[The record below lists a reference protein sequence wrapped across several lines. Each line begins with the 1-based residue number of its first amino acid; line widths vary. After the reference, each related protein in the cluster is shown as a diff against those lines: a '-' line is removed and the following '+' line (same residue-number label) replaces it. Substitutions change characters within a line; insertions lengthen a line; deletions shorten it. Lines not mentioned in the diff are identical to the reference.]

1 MRVMDDIIQEEG
13 LEEELEERLIAET
26 GNTNFWLGLNE
37 IMDRGSDQE
46 NPEAALRQ
54 QLADKSAFV
63 EAATGVLQFNKMAAD
78 LERARMMLEDV
89 RSEQLR

>member
-13 LEEELEERLIAET
+13 LEELEERMVAET
-26 GNTNFWLGLNE
+26 GNTNFWLGSDE
-37 IMDRGSDQE
+37 IMDEGSDQE
-46 NPEAALRQ
+46 DPEAALRQ

-63 EAATGVLQFNKMAAD
+63 EAATGMLQYNRLAAD

-89 RSEQLR
+89 CSQQRR